1 MTDTRVSV
9 LTPPGTGAI
18 ATVAVVGP
26 RAWEAVR
33 AVFQPIKGP
42 LPEVPPLHRVY
53 FGVLGDG
60 GDEVVVGVK
69 SAEWVEV
76 HCHGGRRVVRW
87 VVDQLETSR
96 DREGAGEEIPAP
108 SRARRGGATEER
120 AHRPLA
126 VAAR

>member
-1 MTDTRVSV
+1 MSVTRVSV

-33 AVFQPIKGP
+33 AVFRPIKGS
-42 LPEVPPLHRVY
+42 LPEVPPPHRVY

-69 SAEWVEV
+69 SGDWVEV
-76 HCHGGRRVVRW
+76 HCHGGRQVVRW
-87 VVDQLETSR
+87 VVDTLLVPLS
-96 DREGAGEEIPAP
+96 
-108 SRARRGGATEER
+108 RRGRGELTSVPSPHSPTPPRSAL
-120 AHRPLA
+120 RPFCSTN
-126 VAAR
+126 